1 MKKIKPKKKAAEK
14 EPAPVGRPRK
24 FTDLKLMQKK
34 IDKYFEDCDERKT
47 KYTVPGLARALGF
60 MSRASVWDYGNMP
73 EFNDTIKSAMLKMEQ
88 QRAEDLLTENNP
100 VGKIFDLK
108 NNFGWK
114 DEKNLNVKGDL
125 KIEII
130 DHYADDQNSA

>member
-1 MKKIKPKKKAAEK
+1 M
-14 EPAPVGRPRK
+14 PAGRPKK
-24 FTDLKLMQKK
+24 FTDVEVLQEK
-34 IDKYFEDCDERKT
+34 IDQYFADCDERKA

-60 MSRASVWDYGNMP
+60 LSRASVWEYSKRP
-73 EFNDTIKSAMLKMEQ
+73 EFTDTIKGALLKMEQ

-114 DEKNLNVKGDL
+114 DQKDIGVSGGL
-125 KIEII
+125 EII
-130 DHYADDQNSA
+130 SGISITLVKPK

>member
-1 MKKIKPKKKAAEK
+1 M
-14 EPAPVGRPRK
+14 PAGRPKK
-24 FTDLKLMQKK
+24 FTDVEVLQEK
-34 IDKYFEDCDERKT
+34 IDKYFADCDERKA

-60 MSRASVWDYGNMP
+60 VSRVSVWEYSKRP
-73 EFNDTIKSAMLKMEQ
+73 EFTNTIKGALLKMEQ

-114 DEKNLNVKGDL
+114 DQKDIGVSGGL
-125 KIEII
+125 EII
-130 DHYADDQNSA
+130 AGISITLVKP